1 VDATLQVNYRVPF
14 FAWGVGVTPNS
25 NLYTLNPDR
34 LDPGTTRPS
43 YTDAVPPVRNGEVG
57 NLAAEL
63 LGLSPIPDSLLNSDQ
78 SLDLAS

>member
-1 VDATLQVNYRVPF
+1 MSASR
-14 FAWGVGVTPNS
+14 ANS

-34 LDPGTTRPS
+34 LDPGSGRPS
-43 YTDAVPPVRNGEVG
+43 YTAAVPPVRNGEVG

-63 LGLSPIPDSLLNSDQ
+63 LGFGRDPGQSDQQRQ